1 MTPKNY
7 FYDQGM
13 TDFGPMLPKSILNDR
28 TLLSELYLSRI
39 CHLNQFSSILSKIFY
54 AFWALGTIFDPK
66 KLFLR
71 PGNDWFW
78 CNMQKSTSNNQT
90 LLSELHWRWI
100 YHLNQFSSILSK
112 ICYAFWSQKA
122 IRAKKN
128 HFHSLEMTD
137 FGQILTKSIS
147 DGRTLLIKLL

>member
-1 MTPKNY
+1 
-7 FYDQGM
+7 
-13 TDFGPMLPKSILNDR
+13 MLPKSILNDR

-90 LLSELHWRWI
+90 LLSELHWSWI
-100 YHLNQFSSILSK
+100 YHLNQFSSTLRK
-112 ICYAFWSQKA
+112 NFHAFWALEA
-122 IRAKKN
+122 IFWPKRSFLRLGNGLFRFNIAKIYFEWSNLIEWFTWKSN
-128 HFHSLEMTD
+128 ISP
-137 FGQILTKSIS
+137 KSIFKYF
-147 DGRTLLIKLL
+147 D

>member
-1 MTPKNY
+1 
-7 FYDQGM
+7 M

-90 LLSELHWRWI
+90 LLSELHWSWI

-112 ICYAFWSQKA
+112 NFHAFWTPKA
-122 IRAKKN
+122 IFGPKRSFLRLGNGLFQSNIAKIYFEWSNLIKWLK
-128 HFHSLEMTD
+128 S
-137 FGQILTKSIS
+137 QIF
-147 DGRTLLIKLL
+147 TLLSI